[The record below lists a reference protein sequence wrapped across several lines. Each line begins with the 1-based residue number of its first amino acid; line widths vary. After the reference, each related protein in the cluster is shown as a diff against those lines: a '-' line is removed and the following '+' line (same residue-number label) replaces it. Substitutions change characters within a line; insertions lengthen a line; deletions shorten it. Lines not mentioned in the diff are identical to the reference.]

1 MKFYAKVVILMVV
14 LLGITLMSFNNK
26 GSITDRVNETGL
38 VVNDSTPS
46 IKMYNSIIKW
56 SAEYDIPV
64 QYAFALAYTETSYKG
79 PAHVDYKSGLVSK
92 SGALGPMQINLGTAK
107 LYLEDGE
114 KVTKK
119 ILKNDIDFNVMMSMR
134 IIRELK
140 DTYGSWGKAFGA
152 YNTGKPI
159 VNKYAKNILSNKF
172 VWISI
177 EIKYN

>member
-38 VVNDSTPS
+38 SVNDSTPS

-64 QYAFALAYTETSYKG
+64 QYAFALAYTESRYKG
-79 PAHVDYKSGLVSK
+79 PAHVDYKSGLTSK
-92 SGALGPMQINLGTAK
+92 SGALGPMQIKLGTAK
-107 LYLEDGE
+107 LFLEDGE

-119 ILKNDIDFNVMMSMR
+119 ILKNDIDFNVMMSMPANPTSNE
-134 IIRELK
+134 ICVSYLDDIVPN
-140 DTYGSWGKAFGA
+140 DNITTYNK
-152 YNTGKPI
+152 NTYDLC
-159 VNKYAKNILSNKF
+159 V
-172 VWISI
+172 
-177 EIKYN
+177 